1 MLKNGDIS
9 ISAIGMYSDQNFYLY
24 FCFHLYFITTKCK
37 NIQTLNVEF
46 NCRYETERRRE
57 RKRKR
62 GQTERIERL
71 KEINT

>member
-1 MLKNGDIS
+1 MLKKMLKNGDIS

-46 NCRYETERRRE
+46 NCR
-57 RKRKR
+57 
-62 GQTERIERL
+62 
-71 KEINT
+71 